1 MLVLGLATTTN
12 QSVHLTGSTVT
23 HWFNIDS
30 SPLGAKLPDV
40 IRRPDQR
47 DQELFPKAKG
57 APWQCGL
64 TDERLV
70 CQECAEGGTVVYAAT
85 LALVGVRVKR

>member
-30 SPLGAKLPDV
+30 SPLGAKLPNV
-40 IRRPDQR
+40 IRRPDQ
-47 DQELFPKAKG
+47 
-57 APWQCGL
+57 
-64 TDERLV
+64 
-70 CQECAEGGTVVYAAT
+70 
-85 LALVGVRVKR
+85 